1 MPPVARWPVVRWTG
15 AGTLLLL
22 LLAFP
27 LVFTQPHPR
36 HVVITI
42 FLFAMLAQAWNLLA
56 GYCGQISLGHA
67 VFFGAGAYT
76 STLLGKYFDL
86 SPWIGMVVGAVV
98 AVAVSQLIGYPV
110 FRLRG
115 HYFAIATIAVGEIV
129 NTLMINWDWAGGAR
143 GLFVPIKRPDSL
155 ANLQFHQSKQNYY
168 YIALGLLLLAFWIT
182 RKVEVSRMGYYLR
195 AIREDQDAAASLGI
209 PVAAYKQR
217 AMALSA
223 ALTALG
229 GSRAEHPDLPGGRA
243 RRHRHALGPAHR
255 GGHPHP
261 AWRVDAH
268 LFRRHGQGHRSSD
281 LRRPHHAGL
290 RHPAGRHHGPRSAR
304 PPADRLGM
312 PVATMRLD
320 VRGVTKRY
328 GGLVANSN
336 ISFQVG
342 YGELVGIIGPNGAGK
357 STLFDL
363 VTGFQPADKGQVLL
377 EGESVTRLRPDE
389 ISRRGVARTFQ
400 KLKPFTQMTVVENV
414 MVGAFQKTTVPAR
427 ARREAMEA
435 LDRVGLADK
444 AEAHARVLS
453 TGQRKRLELARAL
466 ATQPRLLLLDE
477 VTGGVDQRSIPALV
491 DLVRRLHGEG
501 ASLIVIEHN
510 MSVIMGISQRIV
522 ALNLGEVIADG
533 PPAVVG
539 RDPRV
544 VEAYLGQA
552 YVA

>member
-1 MPPVARWPVVRWTG
+1 MS
-15 AGTLLLL
+15 
-22 LLAFP
+22 
-27 LVFTQPHPR
+27 
-36 HVVITI
+36 TI
-42 FLFAMLAQAWNLLA
+42 L
-56 GYCGQISLGHA
+56 
-67 VFFGAGAYT
+67 
-76 STLLGKYFDL
+76 
-86 SPWIGMVVGAVV
+86 
-98 AVAVSQLIGYPV
+98 
-110 FRLRG
+110 
-115 HYFAIATIAVGEIV
+115 
-129 NTLMINWDWAGGAR
+129 
-143 GLFVPIKRPDSL
+143 
-155 ANLQFHQSKQNYY
+155 
-168 YIALGLLLLAFWIT
+168 
-182 RKVEVSRMGYYLR
+182 
-195 AIREDQDAAASLGI
+195 
-209 PVAAYKQR
+209 
-217 AMALSA
+217 
-223 ALTALG
+223 
-229 GSRAEHPDLPGGRA
+229 
-243 RRHRHALGPAHR
+243 
-255 GGHPHP
+255 
-261 AWRVDAH
+261 
-268 LFRRHGQGHRSSD
+268 
-281 LRRPHHAGL
+281 
-290 RHPAGRHHGPRSAR
+290 
-304 PPADRLGM
+304 
-312 PVATMRLD
+312 LD

-363 VTGFQPADKGQVLL
+363 VTGFQPADDGQVLL

-414 MVGAFQKTTVPAR
+414 MVGAFQKTTDPAR
-427 ARREAMEA
+427 ARREAMAA

-444 AEAHARVLS
+444 ATAHARVLS

-491 DLVRRLHGEG
+491 DLVRGLHGEG